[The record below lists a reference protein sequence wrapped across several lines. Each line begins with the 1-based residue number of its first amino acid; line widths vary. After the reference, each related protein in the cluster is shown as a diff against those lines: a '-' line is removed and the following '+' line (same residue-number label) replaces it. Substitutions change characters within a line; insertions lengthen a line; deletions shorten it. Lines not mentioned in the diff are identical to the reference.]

1 MLIVSLA
8 IETFYA
14 RYKQRKRSEL
24 EKEATLLLMQGK
36 FNEYY
41 SFLNNAKFVKAVPK
55 FYRAYFKMNGAM
67 MEGNDSLIEE
77 SIKEIQEI
85 KMNKSQK
92 SEIYLNAFNYYI
104 DKDNKEEAQ
113 KYKTL
118 LLENTNDLQ
127 TLKYVQRLYDTKIL
141 KSDKHLKEILEELGS
156 TNKVNKLTD
165 YLLLIEIYKNLND
178 KENMEKYNNLYIKEM
193 EKSIK

>member
-14 RYKQRKRSEL
+14 KHKQKKRSEL
-24 EKEATLLLMQGK
+24 EKEATLLMMQGK
-36 FNEYY
+36 FNEFY

-55 FYRAYFKMNGAM
+55 FYRVYFKMNGAI
-67 MEGNDSLIEE
+67 MEGKDSLIEE

-104 DKDNKEEAQ
+104 DKDNKEEVE

-118 LLENTNDLQ
+118 LFENTNDLQ

-141 KSDKHLKEILEELGS
+141 KSDKHLKEILEELDS
-156 TNKVNKLTD
+156 SNKVNKLTD

-178 KENMEKYNNLYIKEM
+178 KDNMEKYNNLYIKEM
-193 EKSIK
+193 EKSLK

>member
-8 IETFYA
+8 IETFYVKH
-14 RYKQRKRSEL
+14 KQKKRSEL
-24 EKEATLLLMQGK
+24 EKEATLLMMQGK
-36 FNEYY
+36 FNEFY

-55 FYRAYFKMNGAM
+55 FYRAYFKMNGAI
-67 MEGNDSLIEE
+67 MEGKDSLIEE

-141 KSDKHLKEILEELGS
+141 KSDKHLKEILEELDS
-156 TNKVNKLTD
+156 SNKVNKLTD

-178 KENMEKYNNLYIKEM
+178 KDNMKKYNNLYIKEM
-193 EKSIK
+193 EKSLK

>member
-14 RYKQRKRSEL
+14 KHKQKKRSEL
-24 EKEATLLLMQGK
+24 EKEATLLMMQGK
-36 FNEYY
+36 FNEFY

-55 FYRAYFKMNGAM
+55 FYRAYFKMNGAI
-67 MEGNDSLIEE
+67 MEGKDSLIEE

-141 KSDKHLKEILEELGS
+141 KSDKHLKEILEELDS
-156 TNKVNKLTD
+156 SNKVNKLTD

-178 KENMEKYNNLYIKEM
+178 KDNMEKYNNLYIKEM
-193 EKSIK
+193 EKSLK

>member
-14 RYKQRKRSEL
+14 KHKQKKRSEL
-24 EKEATLLLMQGK
+24 EKEATLLMMQGK
-36 FNEYY
+36 FNEFY

-55 FYRAYFKMNGAM
+55 FYRAYFKMNGAI

-104 DKDNKEEAQ
+104 DKDNKEEVE

-141 KSDKHLKEILEELGS
+141 KSDKHLKEILEELDS
-156 TNKVNKLTD
+156 SNKVNKLTD

-178 KENMEKYNNLYIKEM
+178 KDNMEKYNNLYIKEM
-193 EKSIK
+193 EKSLK